1 MESSL
6 MGSQKL
12 KHRITRNS
20 ILRRT
25 PKITENRDL
34 NKKNLYINFHSSTIP
49 NSPKCKQLKCP
60 STD

>member
-12 KHRITRNS
+12 KHRITKKS
-20 ILRRT
+20 ILRCT

-34 NKKNLYINFHSSTIP
+34 NKNLYINFHSSTIP
-49 NSPKCKQLKCP
+49 VVQKFKQLKCP

>member
-1 MESSL
+1 

-20 ILRRT
+20 ILRHI

-34 NKKNLYINFHSSTIP
+34 NKNLYIIFHSNTIP
-49 NSPKCKQLKCP
+49 NSPKVL
-60 STD
+60 TT